1 MHVGGVA
8 FGFKAAPWVGWV
20 ARHACAG
27 PWVCR
32 GSSQWAQLPMPQALG
47 ATLVGLLG
55 CRRGQKV
62 GLPTLLKLENL
73 IVGHGGSV
81 VVGPK
86 GHDKKKCACWRR
98 AGQLHTLFLFLKVV
112 VESANVEV
120 TTATI

>member
-1 MHVGGVA
+1 
-8 FGFKAAPWVGWV
+8 
-20 ARHACAG
+20 
-27 PWVCR
+27 
-32 GSSQWAQLPMPQALG
+32 MPQALG

-73 IVGHGGSV
+73 VVGHGGSV

-86 GHDKKKCACWRR
+86 GHDKKKMCACWRR

-112 VESANVEV
+112 VEPANVELSHNGHHL
-120 TTATI
+120 AMNC